1 VLAEL
6 STTGLGAAFPLDA
19 AAADR
24 RLAGRGLLVKHRNG
38 ATSYRLPLVRD
49 AVARS
54 TPDSLRGAIH
64 EAAFRFHARPGPL
77 PEPLRL
83 LRLAVHARESG
94 RRSEAAVAFLRLAAD
109 RASRHAYLEAEGLYS
124 RALENLPDPSFR
136 ERLAILRGRGL
147 MRSRVGRHRDAV
159 ADLAAAAAAARA
171 LGDRPAERDSLLD
184 QATALDWMS
193 DFNGSRACVDRA
205 AAISGDLP
213 PHPQSRLALGLGRS
227 LFRASRWAEACAAL
241 EMAAAVSEGQ
251 GDEGYETLV
260 ASLLLLGA
268 ALPYL
273 GRPSEAEVALERARL
288 IASTRGD
295 LAHVAVARLNRRNL
309 SVARGDLEEAV
320 SDQLEA
326 RHIARELGHLG
337 WEYYSEY
344 NLAELFYQASYLE
357 RAAPHL
363 ARAEEIERSHPEA
376 APGPLA
382 LLLRARTL
390 LLEGDLAGARGHLDR
405 FRESLARGWGNSEA
419 GPSEAIL
426 ADMVEL
432 GTRPAEDAEWEA
444 LLARSTRD
452 SVEQEPVEVLE
463 MRGLAALRAGR
474 LDTARAALA
483 GALALT
489 ERVPGLLAARI
500 RRTLQVARAATRHE

>member
-1 VLAEL
+1 
-6 STTGLGAAFPLDA
+6 
-19 AAADR
+19 
-24 RLAGRGLLVKHRNG
+24 
-38 ATSYRLPLVRD
+38 
-49 AVARS
+49 
-54 TPDSLRGAIH
+54 
-64 EAAFRFHARPGPL
+64 
-77 PEPLRL
+77 
-83 LRLAVHARESG
+83 
-94 RRSEAAVAFLRLAAD
+94 
-109 RASRHAYLEAEGLYS
+109 
-124 RALENLPDPSFR
+124 
-136 ERLAILRGRGL
+136 

-159 ADLAAAAAAARA
+159 ADLAAAAATASA
-171 LGDRPAERDSLLD
+171 LGDGPAERDSLLD
-184 QATALDWMS
+184 EATALDWMS
-193 DFNGSRACVDRA
+193 DFNGSRACVERA
-205 AAISGDLP
+205 VTISGDP
-213 PHPQSRLALGLGRS
+213 SPHERSRLALGLGRS

-241 EMAAAVSEGQ
+241 ETAAAVSEHQ
-251 GDEGYETLV
+251 GDDGYETLI

-273 GRPSEAEVALERARL
+273 GRPSEAEEALERARL
-288 IASTRGD
+288 IASARGD

-309 SVARGDLEEAV
+309 SVARGNLDEAV

-326 RHIARELGHLG
+326 SHIARELGHLG

-344 NLAELFYQASYLE
+344 NLAELFYQAGHLE

-363 ARAEEIERSHPEA
+363 ARAEEIERRHPEA

-382 LLLRARTL
+382 LLLRARAL
-390 LLEGDLAGARGHLDR
+390 LLEGDLAGARGQLDR
-405 FRESLARGWGNSEA
+405 FRESLALGWGSSEA

-474 LDTARAALA
+474 LDTAQTALA

-489 ERVPGLLAARI
+489 DRVPGLLAARI
-500 RRTLQVARAATRHE
+500 RRALQVARAAT